1 MNNAVR
7 ASCSGGIVRY
17 GVDEMP
23 IWPLLHE
30 DEIDGRHQTGEG
42 GEVVPGQMLLKGD
55 DGEEREDCQGDDL
68 LNDLE
73 LNEREGTAVA
83 LEADS
88 VGGHHEAV
96 FKKRDRPGKEH
107 DGVERP
113 VADEFGALELEMGV
127 PGERHEDVRDE
138 QKPDGCKAFGEHVGQ
153 MLRS

>member
-1 MNNAVR
+1 M
-7 ASCSGGIVRY
+7 
-17 GVDEMP
+17 
-23 IWPLLHE
+23 LLHE
-30 DEIDGRHQTGEG
+30 DEVDGRYQTGEG

-55 DGEEREDCQGDDL
+55 DGEEREDRQGDDL

-88 VGGHHEAV
+88 VGGYHEAV

-127 PGERHEDVRDE
+127 PSERHEDVRDE
-138 QKPDGCKAFGEHVGQ
+138 KKPDGCKAFGEHVGQ